1 MDVSAITWC
10 PPDTSQKRK
19 SVSLRDT
26 PSFQLKT
33 QNSQR
38 YAAVTVAFRAMK
50 VSRLPAE
57 RSTEI
62 VQPR

>member
-10 PPDTSQKRK
+10 PPDTSHKRK

-26 PSFQLKT
+26 HSFQLKT
-33 QNSQR
+33 QSSKL
-38 YAAVTVAFRAMK
+38 YAAVMPAFLAMK